1 VLLCHI
7 VSERYDAWCEFEG
20 FFFSMEDLLS
30 SVRRLFCCCDRLEHG
45 SSMDKFVIPNKGATP
60 EVLRT
65 WRKAALVLNVARRFR
80 YVANLDNRRALDE
93 ERQVLITLI
102 LPSSFFPPPPPHTP
116 LFLLPL
122 VVVLSCSRKERHLI
136 WYKSCYVCWSGIC
149 PVMCARSGVNWSF

>member
-1 VLLCHI
+1 
-7 VSERYDAWCEFEG
+7 
-20 FFFSMEDLLS
+20 MEDLLS

-45 SSMDKFVIPNKGATP
+45 SSMGKFVVPNKGATP

-116 LFLLPL
+116 LLLLPL

-149 PVMCARSGVNWSF
+149 PVMCARSGVDGSFQISLSAQLIGLLVSKTVFGTL